1 MAFLENMNFNNFF
14 KLLALGSN
22 PWPFFM
28 WNPSLENLRTHITI
42 LCSKAV
48 EFSVLYES
56 FDEKPLNFSC
66 DTAWNT
72 ITLLTITIA
81 LVLRSTEGS
90 FSYMPWKK
98 YNIQEN
104 KRKLLK
110 SPLVWSSEGYTVTGI
125 SKLCPKTMRLFFI
138 LY

>member
-28 WNPSLENLRTHITI
+28 WNASLENLTTHNTI
-42 LCSKAV
+42 L
-48 EFSVLYES
+48 
-56 FDEKPLNFSC
+56 C

-72 ITLLTITIA
+72 TTLFTITIA

-125 SKLCPKTMRLFFI
+125 SKFCPKIMRLFFHPI
-138 LY
+138 LGKYDSRKVFFRMKWLKLVFW